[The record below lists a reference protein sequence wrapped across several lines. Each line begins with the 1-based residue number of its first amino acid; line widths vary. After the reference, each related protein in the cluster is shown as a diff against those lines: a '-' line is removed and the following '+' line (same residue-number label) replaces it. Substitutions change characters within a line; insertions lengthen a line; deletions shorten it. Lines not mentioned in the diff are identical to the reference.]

1 MLMKLWY
8 KGKRFLWN
16 DFGIL
21 KLITTLCFLSLL
33 IDEIYVCVVKKPTL
47 TTNVKED
54 LSKEDFPSV
63 TLCPGPS
70 IDYDELH
77 SRGYIDIWEY
87 KSGLRLSSGK
97 DVKIIGW
104 TGNKS
109 ETMPEVSSAISVL
122 KSVLDCPETNSSS
135 VWWGRNKYNKDDKG
149 SLHKKKCDICHT
161 LGPGVLRYFFYTF

>member
-8 KGKRFLWN
+8 KGKNFLCN

-21 KLITTLCFLSLL
+21 KLLMTLCFLYLL
-33 IDEIYVCVVKKPTL
+33 IDEIYVWVVKKPTL
-47 TTNVKED
+47 TTTVKED

-87 KSGLRLSSGK
+87 KSGLRLSSGT
-97 DVKIIGW
+97 DVKVIGW
-104 TGNKS
+104 NGENKS
-109 ETMPEVSSAISVL
+109 ETMSEVSSAISVL
-122 KSVLDCPETNSSS
+122 KSVLDCPETNSSF
-135 VWWGRNKYNKDDKG
+135 VFWGRNKYNKDAKG
-149 SLHKKKCDICHT
+149 SLH
-161 LGPGVLRYFFYTF
+161 

>member
-1 MLMKLWY
+1 MKLWY
-8 KGKRFLWN
+8 KGNKFLCN

-21 KLITTLCFLSLL
+21 KLIMTLGFLGLL

-77 SRGYIDIWEY
+77 SGGYIDIWEY

-97 DVKIIGW
+97 DVKVIGW
-104 TGNKS
+104 TGENKS
-109 ETMPEVSSAISVL
+109 ETISEVSSAISVL
-122 KSVLDCPETNSSS
+122 KSVLDCPETNLSY

-149 SLHKKKCDICHT
+149 SLH
-161 LGPGVLRYFFYTF
+161 